1 MEMKTLGETYFNN
14 SAHYL
19 VDGSELCYTVP
30 QEDVLNGSS
39 VVFTNY
45 LPGVSPVCEF
55 DEANAGLAVFNV
67 LNSFHFSRN
76 SGQSMGPILS
86 LLFVLTCVICY
97 ITCAG
102 GASLILD
109 KLASNGQKSNHVLRR
124 IFWLIASAALAT
136 TVMSTSA
143 NGGLNALQSAIVI
156 CALPVAV
163 MLFYVLQSIFLF
175 CRALDTQSGCKQ
187 YEFPDQPVF
196 EMPVYGGVF
205 NAMEYVVSLG
215 HVSAARVELG
225 MHKPSHFHLVEFS
238 KGLLIPFVSL
248 HQVLAAAYPTNKRTN
263 LFVVC
268 SYALCYCTW
277 VLLWLL
283 SFTSY
288 GEIGV
293 TWTIFA
299 ITGCILATVRA
310 GIRTH
315 YNLRSN
321 VIADLSASIFMWP
334 QVLTQMRL
342 HCETRPNQLFEETK
356 DDGEKV
362 KRTQLCKE
370 MKDDG
375 ENLSEI

>member
-30 QEDVLNGSS
+30 QEDVLNGNST
-39 VVFTNY
+39 VFTNY

-55 DEANAGLAVFNV
+55 DEANAGMAVFNV
-67 LNSFHFSRN
+67 LSSFHFSRN
-76 SGQSMGPILS
+76 SGQSMGPLLS
-86 LLFVLTCVICY
+86 LFFVLTCVICY

-102 GASLILD
+102 LASLILD
-109 KLASNGQKSNHVLRR
+109 KLASNGQKSNHVVRR
-124 IFWLIASAALAT
+124 IFWLIASGALAT
-136 TVMSTSA
+136 TIMSTSA
-143 NGGLNALQSAIVI
+143 NAGLDALQSAVVI
-156 CALPVAV
+156 CGLPIAI

-187 YEFPDQPVF
+187 YAFPDQPVF

-205 NAMEYVVSLG
+205 NTMEYVVSLG
-215 HVSAARVELG
+215 HVSTARVKLG
-225 MHKPSHFHLVEFS
+225 MHQASHFHLVEFS
-238 KGLLIPFVSL
+238 KALLIPFVSL

-263 LFVVC
+263 LCVAC

-288 GEIGV
+288 GQIGV
-293 TWTIFA
+293 TWTIFV
-299 ITGCILATVRA
+299 ITGCILATVRS

-315 YNLRSN
+315 YNVRSN
-321 VIADLSASIFMWP
+321 VIADLSTGIFMWP

-342 HCETRPNQLFEETK
+342 HCETRPNQLFQ
-356 DDGEKV
+356 DDGEEV
-362 KRTQLCKE
+362 KRNQLQQEIKV
-370 MKDDG
+370 DG
-375 ENLSEI
+375 DNDLSEI